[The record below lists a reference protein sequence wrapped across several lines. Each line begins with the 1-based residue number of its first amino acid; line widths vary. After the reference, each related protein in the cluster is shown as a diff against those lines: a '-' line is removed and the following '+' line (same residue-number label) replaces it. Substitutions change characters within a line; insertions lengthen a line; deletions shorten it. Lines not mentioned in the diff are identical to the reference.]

1 MKKLFRCLVKLSR
14 ANRRRPPLFSDLAIA
29 TGLMVKRVFSVSFRD
44 LSRFMNSALNLLNCH
59 CHALTIYTFNKGTI
73 QCLTIDFTGLKVYGN
88 DERLVWR
95 EFI

>member
-1 MKKLFRCLVKLSR
+1 
-14 ANRRRPPLFSDLAIA
+14 
-29 TGLMVKRVFSVSFRD
+29 
-44 LSRFMNSALNLLNCH
+44 MNSALNLLNCH